1 MTAAM
6 PRTGLALPAH
16 HVGRYAARCARVLA
30 GLAALALAACSSLPT
45 DVQRP
50 VSTALQQ
57 PQQTALGQWVQ
68 TLRPASASPRISG
81 FQLLGSPQQAFA
93 SRIALIE
100 AAQKTLDIQYYAIH
114 ADTTT
119 DALMQS
125 LREAAARGVRV
136 RILLDDL
143 NTSGSNAQVLQLAL
157 VPGIEVRLFNPLP
170 GSRQSQV
177 LRLLDALH
185 DFDRIQRRM
194 HNKIFVADNSIAIT
208 GGRNLG
214 ETYFGRGNAS
224 HFVDVDVLAAGP
236 IAADLSRSFDQ
247 YWNNHLSYPVQS
259 LKSRSEIESLGK
271 QAGGPARPA
280 VTGNDPPPGEA
291 NTSADTEAERRAIA
305 ERAHR
310 FDLRQ
315 LKLTWA
321 PALMLADQPD
331 KLDPEHEGMQEPTTI
346 DGLMSLMRHAQ
357 GDLLIVSPYF
367 VPGPQMMAVFGE
379 LRRRGVRIRVLT
391 NSLASN
397 DAPVAHVGYAR
408 YRKALLALGVEL
420 YEMRAEQPRR
430 IRGLAT
436 SGSELA
442 SLHAKVL
449 VMDGQVIV
457 VGSMNLDL
465 RSYLQNSEVAL
476 VIRSRSLAEQATRA
490 IEPTL
495 GSGAYRL
502 ELRDGQLIWHAPEG
516 VAAPTSWG
524 EPDASIPLQ
533 LLLKVI
539 GPFAPD
545 EIL

>member
-1 MTAAM
+1 M
-6 PRTGLALPAH
+6 
-16 HVGRYAARCARVLA
+16 
-30 GLAALALAACSSLPT
+30 
-45 DVQRP
+45 
-50 VSTALQQ
+50 
-57 PQQTALGQWVQ
+57 
-68 TLRPASASPRISG
+68 
-81 FQLLGSPQQAFA
+81 
-93 SRIALIE
+93 IE

-119 DALMQS
+119 DALMQA
-125 LREAAARGVRV
+125 LRDAAARGVRI

-143 NTSGSNAQVLQLAL
+143 NTAGSNAQVLQLAL

-170 GSRQSQV
+170 GSRQSQA

-185 DFDRIQRRM
+185 DFNRIQRRM

-236 IAADLSRSFDQ
+236 IVADLSRSFDQ

-259 LKSRSEIESLGK
+259 LKSRSDIEAL
-271 QAGGPARPA
+271 ARPASRLA
-280 VTGNDPPPGEA
+280 VTGNDLPPGEGEPS
-291 NTSADTEAERRAIA
+291 NDGGREAERRAVA
-305 ERAHR
+305 ERAR
-310 FDLRQ
+310 GFDLRQ

-321 PALMLADQPD
+321 PALMLVDQPD
-331 KLDPEHEGMQEPTTI
+331 KLDPEHEGSQEPTTI
-346 DGLMSLMRHAQ
+346 DGLMDLMRRAQ
-357 GDLLIVSPYF
+357 EDLLIVSPYF

-408 YRKALLALGVEL
+408 YRKALLALGIEL

-430 IRGLAT
+430 IRGLGT

-476 VIRSRSLAEQATRA
+476 VIRSRTLAAQATRA
-490 IEPTL
+490 VEPTL

-502 ELRDGQLIWHAPEG
+502 ELRDGQLIWHAPAG
-516 VAAPTSWG
+516 MAAPTGWG
-524 EPDASIPLQ
+524 EPDASVPLQ
-533 LLLKVI
+533 LMLKII

-545 EIL
+545 EML